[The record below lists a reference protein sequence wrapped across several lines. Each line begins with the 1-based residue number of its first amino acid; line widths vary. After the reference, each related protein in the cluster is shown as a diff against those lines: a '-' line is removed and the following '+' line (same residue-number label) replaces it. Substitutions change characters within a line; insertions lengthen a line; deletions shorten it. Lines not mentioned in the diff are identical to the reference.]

1 MSRICIKNI
10 GKNCNEKQLTEI
22 FSQKGEITDIKIVKN
37 KQNNLSRNFAFVGYR
52 TDVQA
57 TDAISYFNNTFIGL
71 SRITVEYAKRFGE
84 EKNTKNKKRKEEN
97 EKHSSKVK
105 EMKSESI
112 QNEKGRSSIT
122 EKENHSESQ
131 PPPVLS
137 KKKQEFLELM
147 KPSSSK
153 TTMMEKS
160 TSHLVKEQ
168 DKFKS
173 NPMDISDDEDQDEQN
188 ENGSVTDSDNDSA
201 IDLDELINKQ
211 TKQQEIK
218 DQEKSEKKMYADIP
232 SSDLDYLRSKMT
244 STVKKDDDESSD
256 GWSSD
261 AGSDEE
267 IEGDGES
274 EEERKR
280 ATSRTQRKES
290 ISESSYQSNQ
300 STYSNR
306 NHEKF
311 DKATVVDAV
320 KDVSEVNDDDIGDED
335 KNDEIRLFIK
345 NLPYSCTEDELKSFY
360 EKFGKVVEVHI
371 PLNKQKKTATTE
383 EEAAVEEKKN
393 NTHLKGNKT
402 KGIGFVTFLFPS
414 DATKA
419 CEATHGTA
427 FQGRI
432 LYVNKAEKQKEKDI
446 SLISY
451 NSSFS
456 QGIGEGNTKLSSFQ
470 LQREEE
476 KRKKLLIQGKNHE
489 SLNSTYI
496 RSDTVLSSV
505 ADRYGIEK
513 SHLLNT
519 AEMTGGDLAVR
530 LAIAETSILHE
541 NKEFFNEN
549 NIDFE
554 QLARKE
560 GSSSSSFRKPTA
572 SAAALE
578 RSSMSLLVKNLPPE
592 TDFDELQ
599 SFFLKYGSLSS
610 YLVPPSKT
618 LVLVTFEEPS
628 EARAAYKSLAYRRYK
643 NSPLFLEW
651 APSAAFLKK
660 QGPTKKEEKFDTKAS
675 GMQNKKEEKEKSDS
689 SIAHVVPDS
698 SSQQHSSSSS
708 IEDENDNL
716 EEYST
721 LFIKNLNFQTN
732 EETLQSFLQSSL
744 QLQGIRKVI
753 IQRKQKGSVSLS
765 QGYGFIEFRNNYY
778 ANEALKKITKS
789 TLLLDN
795 HRLEVKPSEKRISSP
810 ISSTLLHQFS
820 KSKQL
825 PTKLL
830 VRNIAFQATKN
841 EIMNLFKS
849 FGSIKSVRIPK
860 KMNGSH
866 RGFAFIEFSTSQ
878 EALNTMNSLKSTH
891 FYGRHLVIEWAK
903 KEDEE
908 EDEEQIEDVAD
919 NQIKKKTDSNGND
932 GNVSSISLLKEAKNV
947 ENLRKRAREDA
958 VKIELIHKRKKK
970 SSSGV
975 GGDDIDVGEDGNMK
989 ELL

>member
-37 KQNNLSRNFAFVGYR
+37 KQNNLSRNFAFIGYR
-52 TDVQA
+52 TEIQA
-57 TDAISYFNNTFIGL
+57 ADAISYFNNTFIGL

-84 EKNTKNKKRKEEN
+84 EKNNKNKKRKDVIEASASKVKDIKSDSTANEKGQSAAVEK
-97 EKHSSKVK
+97 EKHSD
-105 EMKSESI
+105 
-112 QNEKGRSSIT
+112 N
-122 EKENHSESQ
+122 Q

-137 KKKQEFLELM
+137 KKKQEFLDLM
-147 KPSSSK
+147 KPSSTK
-153 TTMMEKS
+153 ATMAEKS
-160 TSHLVKEQ
+160 TAHLVKEQ
-168 DKFKS
+168 EKS
-173 NPMDISDDEDQDEQN
+173 DSMDISDDEDDHI

-211 TKQQEIK
+211 TKQEEMK
-218 DQEKSEKKMYADIP
+218 EAEKNEKRKSSSSGVP

-244 STVKKDDDESSD
+244 STKKDDDESSD

-261 AGSDEE
+261 SGSDSDK
-267 IEGDGES
+267 DGEN
-274 EEERKR
+274 EDENERNKE
-280 ATSRTQRKES
+280 TSRKQRKES
-290 ISESSYQSNQ
+290 ISESSYQSHQ
-300 STYSNR
+300 SGNSQGKHVKPYNEAEDS
-306 NHEKF
+306 
-311 DKATVVDAV
+311 AV
-320 KDVSEVNDDDIGDED
+320 KDEGEVNDDEADED
-335 KNDEIRLFIK
+335 KNDETRLFIK

-360 EKFGKVVEVHI
+360 EKYGKVVEVHI
-371 PLNKQKKTATTE
+371 PLNKQKKSATTTTE
-383 EEAAVEEKKN
+383 EVGGVEEMN
-393 NTHLKGNKT
+393 NNHHLKGNKT

-419 CEATHGTA
+419 CDATHGIA

-432 LYVNKAEKQKEKDI
+432 LYVNKAEKPKEKDI

-451 NSSFS
+451 NS

-476 KRKKLLIQGKNHE
+476 KRKKLLTQGKNHE

-513 SHLLNT
+513 SQLLNT
-519 AEMTGGDLAVR
+519 SDMTGGDLAVR

-541 NKEFFNEN
+541 NKEFFHEQH
-549 NIDFE
+549 IDFE
-554 QLARKE
+554 QLERKE
-560 GSSSSSFRKPTA
+560 GSSSSSSRKPG
-572 SAAALE
+572 SAALE
-578 RSSMSLLVKNLPPE
+578 RSSMSLLVKNLPPD

-599 SFFLKYGSLSS
+599 SFFLKYGTLSS

-651 APSAAFLKK
+651 APAAAFLKK
-660 QGPTKKEEKFDTKAS
+660 QEPMKKEEKGDTKDA
-675 GMQNKKEEKEKSDS
+675 GMKINKEEKKKSDS
-689 SIAHVVPDS
+689 SIIHTDADADTHQP
-698 SSQQHSSSSS
+698 SSSSPV
-708 IEDENDNL
+708 EEENDNL
-716 EEYST
+716 DEYST
-721 LFIKNLNFQTN
+721 LFVKNLNFQTN

-753 IQRKQKGSVSLS
+753 IQRKQKGALFLS
-765 QGYGFIEFRNNYY
+765 QGYGFIEFRNSSY

-841 EIMNLFKS
+841 EIANLFKS

-878 EALNTMNSLKSTH
+878 EALNTMNALKSTH

-908 EDEEQIEDVAD
+908 GEEELDDVEGVEKGKNTESKRSD
-919 NQIKKKTDSNGND
+919 NSFH
-932 GNVSSISLLKEAKNV
+932 LLTGTKSV

-975 GGDDIDVGEDGNMK
+975 GGDDIDIGEDGNMK